1 MAINN
6 NHLYMK
12 IGVNYNKK
20 WKEIKTNII
29 KKCLNNKQISLKKFM
44 IKLLYKTGKNM
55 HYLLIVKKYIFTQM
69 VAQLI

>member
-12 IGVNYNKK
+12 IGANYNKK
-20 WKEIKTNII
+20 WKEIKINII

-44 IKLLYKTGKNM
+44 IKLLYKTGKNTRY
-55 HYLLIVKKYIFTQM
+55 HLIVKKYIFTQM